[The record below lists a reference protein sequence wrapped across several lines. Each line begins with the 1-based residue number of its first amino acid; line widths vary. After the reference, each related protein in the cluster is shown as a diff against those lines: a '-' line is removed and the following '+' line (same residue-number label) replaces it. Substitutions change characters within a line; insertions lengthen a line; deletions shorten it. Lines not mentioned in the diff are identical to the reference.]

1 MEERGG
7 GNQRLTDPR
16 AGVRFRFNVSLH
28 VQRGEALG
36 VGGTRVRKGVGLA
49 GGPHD
54 CDPLSACKAPDVTH
68 RNWQA

>member
-1 MEERGG
+1 MGVERERG

-36 VGGTRVRKGVGLA
+36 AGGTGVSEEGCGVSRRSAWLRS
-49 GGPHD
+49 
-54 CDPLSACKAPDVTH
+54 PLCMQSP
-68 RNWQA
+68 